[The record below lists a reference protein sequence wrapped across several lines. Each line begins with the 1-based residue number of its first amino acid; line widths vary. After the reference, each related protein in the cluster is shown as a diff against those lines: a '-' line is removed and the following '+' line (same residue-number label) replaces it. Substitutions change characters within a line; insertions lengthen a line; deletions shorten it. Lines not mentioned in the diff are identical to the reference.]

1 MRAVLC
7 AGDNRIDE
15 SQQGAAMR
23 RTSSIGI
30 AVYLGLGAALAAG
43 AAACSGDANQVAPV
57 SLDSTVSPPSVVA
70 TDAASTT
77 AIPVTAA
84 SAASSTTA
92 TSTSA
97 PTADTSVAPITTL
110 GGLTGP
116 MFSDALGVKVDT
128 APGVNS
134 RGDTRR
140 LLDEGVFV
148 HIAWEPD
155 PTDAS
160 VFTVQPDDMP
170 ILEAYAMAQATYY
183 RAALGL
189 TTTDDPAFAR
199 YFIGGGG
206 RFAKAINRRTA
217 AGSVLSPGAGVTLRP
232 YVLGDNRTAT
242 SAVVLDCYLED
253 EQEIAIGGTVSPG
266 VQEPFN
272 LLVTMTLVDGQWKVD
287 GTDEQQGV
295 CL

>member
-1 MRAVLC
+1 
-7 AGDNRIDE
+7 
-15 SQQGAAMR
+15 MR

-30 AVYLGLGAALAAG
+30 AVYLGLGGVLAAG
-43 AAACSGDANQVAPV
+43 AAACSGDTNQVAPV
-57 SLDSTVSPPSVVA
+57 SFDSTVSPPSVVA

-77 AIPVTAA
+77 AAPVAVA
-84 SAASSTTA
+84 STVGTTA
-92 TSTSA
+92 VTSTSA
-97 PTADTSVAPITTL
+97 SAPDTTAAPITTL

-128 APGVNS
+128 APGVNT

-160 VFTVQPDDMP
+160 VFTVQPDDIP

-206 RFAKAINRRTA
+206 RFAKAINRRTL
-217 AGSVLSPGAGVTLRP
+217 AGLVLSPGTGVTLRP
-232 YVLGDNRTAT
+232 YVLGDNRTST

-253 EQEIAIGGTVSPG
+253 EQAIAIGGTAAPG
-266 VQEPFN
+266 MQRPFN
-272 LLVTMTLVDGQWKVD
+272 LVVTMSLVEGQWKVE